1 MNAIISILKGKLG
14 QNALWMIMAKVYQIV
29 VNLVVSMMMARYLGP
44 SNYGLINYAAS
55 FTALFTSICSLGF
68 GGVLI
73 HELINGEKKGEILGS
88 AIGMKLLSGFFS
100 VATIVALAFVLN
112 PAEPLTVTVVLIYSI
127 TLIFQSFDA
136 INIWHQANLQ
146 SRTTAVIGAAGYTI
160 AAVYKVWLL
169 VTQKDVRWFA
179 ASHAVEYA
187 LVAALLLLS
196 YCSKHLGN
204 QPLRFSLK
212 TGTALLGKS
221 YHYILSGLMVSV
233 YGQMDRIMLKSML
246 GEASVGY
253 YSAALT
259 ICSMWPFVVAA
270 ITDASRPIILA
281 QYKSDA
287 PQYQKN
293 LIRLYSVI
301 IYVSVA
307 AALVISIL
315 SKFIIWVLYGEAY
328 YQAQSVLCI
337 MSWYTIFS
345 QLGVARSIWMV
356 PNGMQKYEKYI
367 AALGAACN
375 LILNAVMIPLWG
387 VNGAAA
393 ATLVTQIFTNFIVGF
408 FFPAIRENNFLILK
422 AFRFWRYLPGRND

>member
-1 MNAIISILKGKLG
+1 MEKLIQILKGKLA
-14 QNALWMIMAKVYQIV
+14 QNALWMISAKVYQMGI
-29 VNLVVSMMMARYLGP
+29 NLVVSMLMARYLGP

-55 FTALFTSICSLGF
+55 FTALFSSICTLGL
-68 GGVLI
+68 GSVVI
-73 HELINGEKKGEILGS
+73 HELISGEKKGEILGS

-100 VATIVALAFVLN
+100 VVTIVALSYALN
-112 PAEPLTVTVVLIYSI
+112 PDEPVTVAVVFIYSL
-127 TLIFQSFDA
+127 TLIFQSVDA
-136 INIWHQANLQ
+136 INIWHQANLRSQ
-146 SRTTAVIGAAGYTI
+146 ITAGISAAGYTL
-160 AAVYKVWLL
+160 AAVYKIWLL

-187 LVAALLLLS
+187 LVAALLLAT
-196 YCSKHLGN
+196 YCPRHLHN

-212 TGTALLGKS
+212 TGRELLGKS

-233 YGQMDRIMLKSML
+233 YGQMDRIMLKSMM
-246 GEASVGY
+246 GEESVGY

-281 QYKSDA
+281 QHKTDPA
-287 PQYQKN
+287 QYQKN
-293 LIRLYSVI
+293 LTRLYSVI

-307 AALVISIL
+307 AALAITVL
-315 SKFIIWVLYGEAY
+315 SKLIIRILYGEAY
-328 YQAQSVLCI
+328 DPAQSVLCV

-356 PNGMQKYEKYI
+356 PNGKQKYEKYI
-367 AALGAACN
+367 AASGAVCN
-375 LILNAVMIPLWG
+375 LILNAVMIPVWG
-387 VNGAAA
+387 VNGAAI

-408 FFPAIRENNFLILK
+408 FFPEIRENNFLILN
-422 AFRFWRYLPGRND
+422 AFRFWRYLK